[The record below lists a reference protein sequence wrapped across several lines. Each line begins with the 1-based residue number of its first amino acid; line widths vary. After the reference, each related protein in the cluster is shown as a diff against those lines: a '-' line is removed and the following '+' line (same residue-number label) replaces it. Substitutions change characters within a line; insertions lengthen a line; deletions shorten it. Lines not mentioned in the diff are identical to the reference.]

1 MRQVVVLC
9 GGAGT
14 RSRQVTSGSQ
24 KCMVEV
30 AGAPFLAHVLDVVDQ
45 WKPDEVLLLV
55 GHHAEQVVAFAT
67 SSERPYRVK
76 YRREASPA
84 GTVGALRAARDLL
97 TSEFLLVLGDVLPP
111 QVDSI
116 WERLAQVA
124 QRTSAAAVMTTA
136 AASQS
141 MDQGN
146 IEVDADLV
154 VSYDKSSPLPL
165 IDRGTRYL
173 QADAL
178 DTFSGDDDETFFG
191 SMVPTRALAHVFVEG
206 PVLDVGTPG
215 RRAASSVHA
224 GRVTPCLT

>member
-14 RSRQVTSGSQ
+14 RLRQITRGSQ

-30 AGAPFLAHVLDVVDQ
+30 AGAPFLAHVLGVVDQ

-55 GHHAEQVVAFAT
+55 SHHAEQVIAFAA

-76 YRREASPA
+76 YRREATPA
-84 GTVGALRAARDLL
+84 GTVGALRAARGLL
-97 TSEFLLVLGDVLPP
+97 ASEFLLVLGDVLPP
-111 QVDSI
+111 KVGRI
-116 WERLAQVA
+116 WERLVQVA

-141 MDQGN
+141 MDQ
-146 IEVDADLV
+146 V

-173 QADAL
+173 RADAL
-178 DTFSGDDDETFFG
+178 DAFSGNDDDTFFG
-191 SMVPTRALAHVFVEG
+191 SMVPTRALAHLFVEG
-206 PVLDVGTPG
+206 PVLDVGTPERLQRVRSALVG
-215 RRAASSVHA
+215 LHRA
-224 GRVTPCLT
+224 

>member
-14 RSRQVTSGSQ
+14 RLRQITRGSQ

-30 AGAPFLAHVLDVVDQ
+30 AGAPFLAHVLGVVDQ

-55 GHHAEQVVAFAT
+55 SHHAEQVIAFAA

-76 YRREASPA
+76 YRREATPA
-84 GTVGALRAARDLL
+84 GTVGALRAARGLL
-97 TSEFLLVLGDVLPP
+97 ASEFLLVLGDVLPP
-111 QVDSI
+111 KVGRI
-116 WERLAQVA
+116 WERLVQVA

-146 IEVDADLV
+146 IDVDAALV

-173 QADAL
+173 RADAL
-178 DTFSGDDDETFFG
+178 DAFSGNDDDTFFG
-191 SMVPTRALAHVFVEG
+191 SMVPTRALAHLFVEG
-206 PVLDVGTPG
+206 PVLDVGTPERLQRVRSALVG
-215 RRAASSVHA
+215 LHRA
-224 GRVTPCLT
+224 